1 VKSALRPGALLFAG
15 LLVLSACQ
23 SSASSSP
30 SQSQAA
36 GSEQPSADNLSGDI
50 QISGS
55 STVQPITSR
64 VFEAF
69 TALHPNVTGF
79 VDGPGT
85 GDGFALFCNGETD
98 ISDASRTIKDEEAT
112 TCADAGIEYV
122 GLKVG
127 IDGLSVIT
135 SVDNTAIECLSLLDL
150 YALLGPESQ
159 SFSSWSDANDLAAE
173 LATQLGGDYG
183 ESHAPYPDQ
192 TLTISGPGE
201 ESGTFDSFIELALS
215 KIAAARNQDATTRP
229 DYQAFADDNVIIEGV
244 AGTAD
249 APYTLGW
256 VGFGVASEN
265 LDKVH
270 LVAVDKGD
278 ERWTGY
284 VGVIPRYVREVAPKA
299 QDAVAITCGPP
310 VMIKFTL
317 PELQQLGFTDEQI
330 ITTLEMKMK
339 CGVGKCGRCNIGHT
353 YVCLDGPVFT
363 YAQIRKLPAEF

>member
-1 VKSALRPGALLFAG
+1 MGVPMAHVLKESPTVKSPLRPAALLFVG

-30 SQSQAA
+30 TSSVPA
-36 GSEQPSADNLSGDI
+36 GSAAPSGDDMTGDI
-50 QISGS
+50 EISGS

-69 TALHPNVTGF
+69 TALHPSVTGF

-85 GDGFALFCNGETD
+85 GDGFALFCHGETD

-159 SFSSWSDANDLAAE
+159 SFSNWSDANDLAAE

-183 ESHAPYPDQ
+183 ESHAPYPDE

-278 ERWTGY
+278 GCTPATEDTIASASYPLSRYLYIYPNLASVTDKPAVQAFVDYYLSDEGIANVAAADY
-284 VGVIPRYVREVAPKA
+284 VPLAASDLAATRSAWE
-299 QDAVAITCGPP
+299 
-310 VMIKFTL
+310 
-317 PELQQLGFTDEQI
+317 
-330 ITTLEMKMK
+330 
-339 CGVGKCGRCNIGHT
+339 GR
-353 YVCLDGPVFT
+353 
-363 YAQIRKLPAEF
+363 